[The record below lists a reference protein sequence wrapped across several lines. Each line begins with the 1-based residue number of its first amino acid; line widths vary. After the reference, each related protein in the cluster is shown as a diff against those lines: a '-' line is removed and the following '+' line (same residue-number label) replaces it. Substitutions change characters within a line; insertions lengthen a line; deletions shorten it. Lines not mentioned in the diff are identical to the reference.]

1 MRVSRLKMQRSKRLS
16 NRLDRKL
23 RVNKLSRSRREYR
36 SRLSSRLNSRPNS
49 KRRSRISSSD
59 SSRSNSGALKLR
71 APSSL
76 LRRQIPLRRK
86 NELRRQR
93 TKTQISRQEF
103 ACVRQQTTFR
113 IVQIDPLMN
122 INEAAE
128 SGGLITL
135 KILVVIQIE
144 CVRFL
149 ATIQPRNLS

>member
-1 MRVSRLKMQRSKRLS
+1 
-16 NRLDRKL
+16 
-23 RVNKLSRSRREYR
+23 
-36 SRLSSRLNSRPNS
+36 
-49 KRRSRISSSD
+49 
-59 SSRSNSGALKLR
+59 
-71 APSSL
+71 
-76 LRRQIPLRRK
+76 
-86 NELRRQR
+86 
-93 TKTQISRQEF
+93 
-103 ACVRQQTTFR
+103 VRQQTTFR